1 MTRKYTVI
9 KSRLANHVCHVDG
22 HFECTECREP
32 IVVGDYYAR
41 KVVRTELESGRG
53 TTLEV
58 HREHLTPCC
67 DAYGAA
73 A

>member
-1 MTRKYTVI
+1 MARKYTVI
-9 KSRLANHVCHVDG
+9 KSWLENHTCTQDG
-22 HFECTECREP
+22 CFECTECMEP
-32 IVVGDYYAR
+32 INSGDYYAR

-67 DAYGAA
+67 NAYGVAA
-73 A
+73 